1 MKGPQS
7 EDPNAWPALK
17 RTLGEGD
24 QVERG
29 PTSHEGG
36 GERILT
42 ERGEAH
48 PSIKRAHGCSQ
59 NKKKIIIIKKK
70 IKIKKQIHGTKA

>member
-1 MKGPQS
+1 M
-7 EDPNAWPALK
+7 
-17 RTLGEGD
+17 R
-24 QVERG
+24 
-29 PTSHEGG
+29 GG

-59 NKKKIIIIKKK
+59 NKKKIIIIIKKK